1 MGYIYTKNE
10 LIQLIYRV
18 GFVNSNYNI
27 FFGREGGREGGGGRL
42 GGCIH
47 TERVSLGVVL
57 QEFIFE
63 WNHF

>member
-27 FFGREGGREGGGGRL
+27 FFGREGGREGGGGAWGAVYTQKEYL
-42 GGCIH
+42 W
-47 TERVSLGVVL
+47 E
-57 QEFIFE
+57 
-63 WNHF
+63 

>member
-1 MGYIYTKNE
+1 MGYIVTKNE

-18 GFVNSNYNI
+18 GFVNSNYN
-27 FFGREGGREGGGGRL
+27 FFFLWGGGGV
-42 GGCIH
+42 GGCVH

-57 QEFIFE
+57 QEFISE

>member
-27 FFGREGGREGGGGRL
+27 FFGREGGREGGGAL
-42 GGCIH
+42 GGLYTHRKSIFGSSSSRIH
-47 TERVSLGVVL
+47 
-57 QEFIFE
+57 F
-63 WNHF
+63 